1 MKVLLFLLTFLFST
15 YVHSSVKVALFDI
28 APFSYINDKGELDG
42 VVYKLCKKIEKES
55 GLEFDYS
62 LVPYARA
69 IKLLTDGEV
78 DLAVFY
84 PSTKYEGLFDKLAP
98 TLGNYNYLVS
108 LKNLY
113 IKSLNDIGEKKIGLI
128 RGAKYSEEFDKM
140 KKPGVVFLQDYSKVF
155 NMLLLNRIDIA
166 VISSAAFEYFLRV
179 QNINAEDKLNIYTIN
194 LQPNWI
200 HINKKLDP
208 NIREKLKKANS
219 SVIRSGGYKTLEEL
233 L

>member
-113 IKSLNDIGEKKIGLI
+113 INSLNDIGEKKIGLI

>member
-1 MKVLLFLLTFLFST
+1 MKVLLILLTFLFST

-42 VVYKLCKKIEKES
+42 VVYKLCRKIEKES
-55 GLEFDYS
+55 GLKFDYS
-62 LVPYARA
+62 LIPYARA

-84 PSTKYEGLFDKLAP
+84 PSSKYEGHFDKLAP

-113 IKSLNDIGEKKIGLI
+113 INSLNDIGEKKIGLI

-140 KKPGVVFLQDYSKVF
+140 KKPGVVFLQDYSKVI

-179 QNINAEDKLNIYTIN
+179 QNINAKDKLNIYTIN

-208 NIREKLKKANS
+208 YIREKLKKANS

-233 L
+233 F

>member
-113 IKSLNDIGEKKIGLI
+113 INSLNDIGEKKIGLI

-179 QNINAEDKLNIYTIN
+179 QNINAKDKLNIYTIN

-208 NIREKLKKANS
+208 YIREKLKKANS